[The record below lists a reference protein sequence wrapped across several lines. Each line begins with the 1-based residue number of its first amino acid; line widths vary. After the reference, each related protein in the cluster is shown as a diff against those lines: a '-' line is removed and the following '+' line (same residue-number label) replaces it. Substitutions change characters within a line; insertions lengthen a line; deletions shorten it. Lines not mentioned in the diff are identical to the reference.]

1 MRQLIFILFM
11 IVSFNLSAQQNGNT
25 IQLKFSCVPAST
37 YSYSY
42 SISKSEII
50 QTTYDKIPKKIK
62 LFKNSPSI
70 RRTITTTYSH
80 HLNNDEKATLDRIIK
95 HYSLDSVE
103 LYLDRDTDWGMHWE
117 ITITRDAITY
127 NIELPNFYNPGL
139 DSLLQFMTCI
149 IPEEEQPR
157 FTCKKCELKNEP

>member
-1 MRQLIFILFM
+1 
-11 IVSFNLSAQQNGNT
+11 
-25 IQLKFSCVPAST
+25 
-37 YSYSY
+37 
-42 SISKSEII
+42 
-50 QTTYDKIPKKIK
+50 
-62 LFKNSPSI
+62 
-70 RRTITTTYSH
+70 
-80 HLNNDEKATLDRIIK
+80 
-95 HYSLDSVE
+95 LDSVE

-139 DSLLQFMTCI
+139 DALLQFMTCI